1 MYQIFTYTWLK
12 FNYGECRLAIP
23 YMEHMGMCLYIVYSI
38 YIYIIYIYILYI
50 YIYKIPPK
58 YPRAKGHST
67 PQKKS
72 FKSFSPNLHF
82 WGRASSGHLSGQII
96 ATSQDLTPRGS

>member
-38 YIYIIYIYILYI
+38 YNIYIYYI
-50 YIYKIPPK
+50 YI
-58 YPRAKGHST
+58 
-67 PQKKS
+67 
-72 FKSFSPNLHF
+72 
-82 WGRASSGHLSGQII
+82 
-96 ATSQDLTPRGS
+96 

>member
-38 YIYIIYIYILYI
+38 YNIYIYILYI
-50 YIYKIPPK
+50 YIKYHQNTQGLRAIPP
-58 YPRAKGHST
+58 P
-67 PQKKS
+67 KKNPS
-72 FKSFSPNLHF
+72 NLSARISIF
-82 WGRASSGHLSGQII
+82 GEGLPAAIYLVK
-96 ATSQDLTPRGS
+96 L